1 MGSNNRG
8 KTATNFFG
16 AVRVF
21 SFVDAVV
28 VAVAVSFNF
37 NCGLLMQLQ

>member
-1 MGSNNRG
+1 MGSNNRA

-21 SFVDAVV
+21 SFVDV

-37 NCGLLMQLQ
+37 NCGFLMQLQ